1 MNQINETILIIV
13 LILFGTIGNILY
25 RLNNHLKI
33 KPVYVRALIGF
44 MAAVIYILFFF
55 FILKEKPRF
64 EPLKLVGCFA
74 IGYFTELIL
83 DTMRDKIPGILNK
96 FVPGGAD
103 NGNDK

>member
-1 MNQINETILIIV
+1 MNQINEMILILV
-13 LILFGTIGNILY
+13 LILFGTIGNVLY

-33 KPVYVRALIGF
+33 KPVYIRILIGF

-55 FILKEKPRF
+55 FILKEKPIF

-83 DTMRDKIPGILNK
+83 DTMEDKIPGLLNK

-103 NGNDK
+103 NDK

>member
-1 MNQINETILIIV
+1 MILILV
-13 LILFGTIGNILY
+13 LILFGTIGNVLY

-33 KPVYVRALIGF
+33 KPVYIRILIGF

-55 FILKEKPRF
+55 FILKEKPIF
-64 EPLKLVGCFA
+64 EPLKIVGCFA

-83 DTMRDKIPGILNK
+83 DTIEDKMPGLLNK

-103 NGNDK
+103 NDK

>member
-13 LILFGTIGNILY
+13 LVLFGTIGNILY

-33 KPVYVRALIGF
+33 KPVYVRALIGL

-55 FILKEKPRF
+55 FILKENPKF
-64 EPLKLVGCFA
+64 ESLKLVGCFA

-83 DTMRDKIPGILNK
+83 DTMEDKIPGLLNK

-103 NGNDK
+103 NENDQ

>member
-1 MNQINETILIIV
+1 MNQINEMILILV
-13 LILFGTIGNILY
+13 LILFGTIGNVLY

-33 KPVYVRALIGF
+33 KPVYVRVLIGF

-64 EPLKLVGCFA
+64 ETLKLVGCFA

-83 DTMRDKIPGILNK
+83 DTMEDKIPSLLNK

-103 NGNDK
+103 RQ